1 MSKKINVLMI
11 DDNEYIVNKV
21 KQYFSKHEVI
31 DLVLTAVNGKEGLD
45 LIVNQKDK
53 YDLILMDLIMPEI
66 DGIALLE
73 KMKEKNIQKHVI
85 ILTSYKKEYTV
96 KAVSE
101 YNIDYYMLK
110 PFNLESLE
118 KRILEIMNVKERK
131 VSDKEMDLRIKI
143 SDMLHTLGVPSHIR
157 GYQYIRDGIV
167 MMYEEPDMLKGITKE
182 VYPELALKYNTTT
195 SRVERAIRHAIEV
208 SWSRGDYQLMDKY
221 FGNSIDYDKSK
232 PTNAEF
238 IITLTDRLRLDNKV
252 VMI

>member
-21 KQYFSKHEVI
+21 KQYFSKHEAI

-143 SDMLHTLGVPSHIR
+143 SDMLHNLGVPSHIR

-182 VYPELALKYNTTT
+182 IYPELALKYNTTT

>member
-45 LIVNQKDK
+45 LIINEKDK